1 MRVIGFN
8 GSPRKTWN
16 TSTLL
21 EKALEG
27 AASRG
32 AETELVHLYD
42 LAFQGCRSCFGCK
55 TKGGKSFGKCAMDDG
70 LTPVLDRAKQADAL
84 LLASPVY
91 FWAVTGEMKSFLE
104 RLMFPYY
111 RYVKPEDPA
120 QSLFPRA
127 IRTGFIYTLGAPEA
141 RLRECGYD
149 RAIELNQTFLTRVF
163 GPSEAMVSCDTY
175 QFDDYARIDQ
185 DRFDVAQKAARR
197 QEVFPQDC
205 QRAFELGGRLA
216 ANPPGTPACA

>member
-127 IRTGFIYTLGAPEA
+127 IRTGFIYTLGAPES
-141 RLRECGYD
+141 RMREFGYD
-149 RAIELNQTFLTRVF
+149 KAIELNQMFLARVF
-163 GPSEAMVSCDTY
+163 GASEAMISCDTT
-175 QFDDYARIDQ
+175 QFSDYSRIDQ
-185 DRFDVAQKAARR
+185 DRFDPAAKAAHRER
-197 QEVFPQDC
+197 QFPLDC
-205 QRAFELGGRLA
+205 AQAFAMGARMA
-216 ANPPGTPACA
+216 APAGN